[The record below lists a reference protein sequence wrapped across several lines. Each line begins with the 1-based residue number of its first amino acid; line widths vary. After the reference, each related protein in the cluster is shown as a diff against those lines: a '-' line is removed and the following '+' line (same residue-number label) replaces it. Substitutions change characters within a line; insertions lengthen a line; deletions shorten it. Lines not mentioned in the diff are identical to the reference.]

1 MSAPH
6 GHAGPG
12 YPAAAGPGW
21 RSAAE
26 LQEAMVFL
34 WNLAS
39 CALRASGPRRGGI
52 AQTSRLLALAG
63 IILPASVF
71 AQAPIAALVTPKPVF
86 EEWVVL
92 VLDGKTCGYG
102 MTQVTTV
109 DTPSGPG
116 YLTLNHQEFLVKRLG
131 VSMKMIETSKVT
143 EDKDGGVLG
152 YEESTEAGGAAIASS
167 GVRQGD
173 EMVVSSHGQTQR
185 FHLPRL
191 AALGPEAVRRETLQ
205 VLLQPGQKFSFDTF
219 DPDYPQADVV
229 QSGTVAQ
236 RETLDVRGVK
246 RAVWRLTSTASFMP
260 GVVATTWV
268 DDHGNDVLMDA
279 SLPGFG
285 TLHEFVTDRAECMKQ
300 PEGAEIFSGTL
311 IHPQRALT
319 NIDQL
324 GQAVYQLTAADH
336 NQTLTLYNGD
346 QQRVLS
352 SAPGTCQ
359 IEVTVPRITAADATW
374 QLPHADTPEL
384 HPYLQ
389 ASSYL
394 EVNTPIIQSLA
405 RKAVGGEKN
414 PVTAAHKIERFVRD
428 YITKKDLNVGFGS
441 AEETAKSREGDCTEH
456 AVLCAALGRAAGL
469 PTRCVIGFGYIP
481 PGDEVPTITDATDSR
496 TGIFGFHMW
505 AEAWI
510 ADGQWV
516 PMDAALDGFDV
527 GHITITKSALEEVNP
542 IVDLNMPV
550 LQLMQS
556 LKIGVIK
563 TVPKSEVDAAPAPP
577 SKPAPVAKTEPAPAP
592 TPPQPQQRVSNLPP
606 LD

>member
-1 MSAPH
+1 MPLPRH
-6 GHAGPG
+6 
-12 YPAAAGPGW
+12 
-21 RSAAE
+21 
-26 LQEAMVFL
+26 
-34 WNLAS
+34 
-39 CALRASGPRRGGI
+39 PRRIRKHGVGCACGLI
-52 AQTSRLLALAG
+52 ALAG
-63 IILPASVF
+63 LLLTPGAF
-71 AQAPIAALVTPKPVF
+71 AQAPAPALAAAKPVF
-86 EEWVVL
+86 EEWVLL
-92 VLDGKTCGYG
+92 VLDGKRCGYG
-102 MTQVTTV
+102 MTQVTAV

-131 VSMKMIETSKVT
+131 VSLKMIETSKVT
-143 EDKDGGVLG
+143 EDKEGGVLSF
-152 YEESTEAGGAAIASS
+152 EESTEAGGAAIGSS

-185 FHLPRL
+185 FNLPRL

-205 VLLQPGQKFSFDTF
+205 VPLQPSQKFSFDTF

-229 QSGTVAQ
+229 QSGTVVQ

-260 GVVATTWV
+260 GVTATTWV
-268 DDHGNDVLMDA
+268 DDQGSDVLMDA

-285 TLHEFVTDRAECMKQ
+285 TLHEYVTDRAECMKQ

-319 NIDQL
+319 NIDNL
-324 GQAVYQLTAADH
+324 GRAVYQLTSGDH
-336 NQTLTLYNGD
+336 NQKLTLWNGD
-346 QQRVLS
+346 QQRVVS
-352 SAPGTCQ
+352 SGLGSCQ
-359 IEVTVPRITAADATW
+359 IEVTVPRLTAADATW

-384 HPYLQ
+384 HSYLQ

-394 EVNTPIIQSLA
+394 EVNAPIVQSLA
-405 RKAVGGEKN
+405 GKAVGNEKN
-414 PVTAAHKIERFVRD
+414 PVLAAHKIERFVRD

-456 AVLCAALGRAAGL
+456 AVLCAALGRAVGL
-469 PTRCVIGFGYIP
+469 PTRCVVGFGYIP
-481 PGDEVPTITDATDSR
+481 PGDEVPTITNATDNS

-527 GHITITKSALEEVNP
+527 GHIAITKSALEEVNP
-542 IVDLNMPV
+542 IVDLNMPI
-550 LQLMQS
+550 LQLMEN
-556 LKIGVIK
+556 LKIDIVK
-563 TVPKSEVDAAPAPP
+563 TVPKSGMAPAPAP
-577 SKPAPVAKTEPAPAP
+577 QPAPIPAPVAKVQPPPAPVTPVVPPAAP
-592 TPPQPQQRVSNLPP
+592 TPPHPPAQRASSLPP